1 MEPQV
6 IFGYEISKEN
16 WVLIQ
21 IPLSLVITL
30 IISLV
35 FHFIF
40 SRLEKAISKI
50 KNLWT
55 RSTIQSIKW
64 PTTFLICF
72 SGLFY
77 ALNIV
82 RKEYDLALF
91 DAVPSIANLVQITII
106 AWFALRFIHNFSRNY
121 VAKQKEL
128 DSKYDV
134 TTSDTV
140 VKILM
145 IATIVLAGLIGMETL
160 GLSIAGILAFGGVG
174 GIAIGFAAQELIANY
189 FGGLMIYM
197 DRPFKVGDRVRSTEM
212 DIWGTIEEIGWRQT
226 KIRRIDMR
234 LLYVPNSSFAKI
246 SVINVTQQANRYISE
261 YVGIR
266 YDDAHLLKDIVHDI
280 DVMVRNHPGID
291 PTTSRLAVNFVQF
304 AASSLDIL
312 INCYTRTKDWVEY
325 QAVKQDVLIKAMEII
340 TEHGAEIAFPTSTI
354 HIASVE
360 QEQVQNQEIV
370 LSQLDKETLRE

>member
-16 WVLIQ
+16 WVLLQ

-145 IATIVLAGLIGMETL
+145 IVTIVLAGLIGMETL

-197 DRPFKVGDRVRSTEM
+197 DRPFKVGDRVRSTEL

-360 QEQVQNQEIV
+360 QAQVQNQETV

>member
-72 SGLFY
+72 SGIFY

-128 DSKYDV
+128 DSKFDV

-145 IATIVLAGLIGMETL
+145 IVTIVLAGLIGMETL

-197 DRPFKVGDRVRSTEM
+197 DRPFKVGDRVRSTEL

-234 LLYVPNSSFAKI
+234 LLYVPNSTFAKI

-360 QEQVQNQEIV
+360 QAQVQNQETV

>member
-1 MEPQV
+1 M
-6 IFGYEISKEN
+6 
-16 WVLIQ
+16 IQ

-106 AWFALRFIHNFSRNY
+106 AWFALRFIHNFSKNY

-370 LSQLDKETLRE
+370 LSQLEKGNIP